1 MPPGVLRPCPLIAG
15 FLGNMYTSLQ
25 WVDKATGLL
34 LMWACLVLLFC
45 PYMVAEHWES
55 LCNSQALESLS
66 SLSAEWS
73 FPIFFS
79 PSLPPFVQ
87 WRQLAFPTILTQPKV
102 PEQVCFWNPLVD
114 PVWVQRVLS
123 IQTYPL
129 IRASLLAQWLTIHL
143 PMQETRVWSPGQEDL
158 QGKEIEIHSSILA
171 WETPWTEEPGG
182 LQSMGSEKSQTR
194 LSN

>member
-1 MPPGVLRPCPLIAG
+1 MPPGLLRPCPPIAG

-34 LMWACLVLLFC
+34 LIWTCSVLLFC
-45 PYMVAEHWES
+45 PYMVAEHWAS
-55 LCNSQALESLS
+55 LGNSQALESLS

-73 FPIFFS
+73 FPTFFS

-102 PEQVCFWNPLVD
+102 AEQVCFWNPLVG

-123 IQTYPL
+123 TQTYPL
-129 IRASLLAQWLTIHL
+129 IRASLLAQWLRIHL
-143 PMQETRVWSPGQEDL
+143 PMQGTRVWSLGQEDP
-158 QGKEIEIHSSILA
+158 QGKEMEIHSSILA

-182 LQSMGSEKSQTR
+182 L
-194 LSN
+194 